1 MNSINTGTLSF
12 AEFRREHPLYDA
24 ALDRLDAA
32 NRLLAI
38 SAQLVYELYPAEL
51 GPVVNNILSFL
62 QQTCSYDYIGSYIA
76 RVDKITRLQER
87 FDANPSA
94 STLGDGTV
102 VPTSDYCLSL
112 LLSLIFTNHR
122 FEILRMLERFLRDLS
137 QRPTGRI
144 ASIGCGTGYELK
156 LASDLLPG
164 WDIEGYDI
172 DATMRAEAQKCLQ
185 FFRVP
190 PRVRFGEAFPMQEP
204 TTEVLKRYDA
214 IILCEVLEHLQ
225 QPARA
230 LSALRECLSDAGL
243 LFVTMAINLAQEDH
257 VYLYPNV
264 EVCRNQIQESGLAV
278 QSEWL
283 APQTIRF
290 PPPNREAGFRKGNY
304 VAIVA
309 SRNPSQRT

>member
-1 MNSINTGTLSF
+1 MDSIDTATISF

-24 ALDRLDAA
+24 ALNRLDAA
-32 NRLLAI
+32 DRLLAI

-62 QQTCSYDYIGSYIA
+62 QHTCSHDYISSYIS
-76 RVDKITRLQER
+76 RVDKIARLQER
-87 FDANPSA
+87 FDANPST
-94 STLGDGTV
+94 STLGNGTV
-102 VPTSDYCLSL
+102 VPTNDYCLSL
-112 LLSLIFTNHR
+112 LLSFIFTNHR
-122 FEILRMLERFLRDLS
+122 FEILRILEKFLRDLS
-137 QRPTGRI
+137 RRSTGRI

-156 LASDLLPG
+156 LAADLLPG

-190 PRVRFGEAFPMQEP
+190 PRVRFGEEFPMQQP

-214 IILCEVLEHLQ
+214 IILCEVLEHLH

-230 LSALRECLSDAGL
+230 LSVLRECLSDAGL

-257 VYLYPNV
+257 VYLYPSV
-264 EVCRNQIQESGLAV
+264 QFCRNQLHECGLAV
-278 QSEWL
+278 HSEWL

-290 PPPNREAGFRKGNY
+290 PRPNREAGFRKGNY
-304 VAIVA
+304 IAIVA
-309 SRNPSQRT
+309 PNYPSQRA